1 MSAERPAP
9 PSRRPFG
16 PFGPFH
22 ALAIIV
28 AAATIAHVAYY
39 FPRVV
44 DDLFISLRY
53 AENFAHGRG
62 IVFNVGERVE
72 GYSSPLW
79 MFLQSIGF
87 LFRAEG
93 VTWTKLLGLAS
104 LAAIQIG
111 LYRFGREVLKIRPLV
126 ALLPCVFTAGNS
138 YLIDWAV
145 LGLETPAHL
154 ALIVWTPVVLRRAT
168 EQPTWRRVG
177 IAAAVAI
184 GLGTVRPEA
193 PMYLIAFAVAEM
205 LEVRALHEVRKKAL
219 ASLRVWAIAGTV
231 LLLLLLARKAYFGLW
246 FPHTYYVK
254 GSDVVFDLAR
264 LKPLYE
270 QGVAPAEELV
280 YAGGLA
286 LAVLLALF
294 RRALQPLLVCV
305 AAMYFTAKVETDWMP
320 SLRHLLPFTVFATI
334 PWAWAVDGLWSAAK
348 IAPPFRARF
357 RGVALA
363 AAVVLPWGGW
373 AVAQVDVR
381 FSPKDKHGNDWALP
395 KRKEKW
401 TDTVLSMLRKE
412 PPHITAMGPFEM
424 GMITQNYR
432 LYEASALPMEES
444 WYIGR
449 DIGKV
454 GYYSDAKIYDTAGL
468 FTPDLTQS
476 KAWRTQRVVDDAL
489 IEKAMSHR
497 PVAGEL
503 YEEWT
508 PALGRRQDLL
518 RGYDVVVG
526 YPAWPVDIV
535 ASDRG
540 KPSSEEILRRYRKA
554 ADKFPQWFLLNT
566 LYGECVGG
574 AIRKRLRIL
583 EENLSTEPPP
593 APGEGAGAGVTID
606 GAVETLGCKIDKA
619 RAKPGDEVSLRCF
632 YKVLRPLPEP
642 WSIFVHV
649 EDARGAMR
657 VNADHPPVGGM
668 HPTRDWKPGEIV
680 RDATKLGIPKD
691 EPAGTLRIWYG
702 LWRPGY
708 VPRVEPASKIDP
720 KLRIP
725 GPTIQVE
732 R

>member
-1 MSAERPAP
+1 MPAERPAR
-9 PSRRPFG
+9 PSRLPI
-16 PFGPFH
+16 GPFH
-22 ALAIIV
+22 VLALAI
-28 AAATIAHVAYY
+28 AAATVAHVAYY

-79 MFLQSIGF
+79 MFLQTIG
-87 LFRAEG
+87 LLVRAEG

-104 LAAIQIG
+104 LAAIQLG
-111 LYRFGREVLKIRPLV
+111 LYAFGREVLGLRRVV
-126 ALLPCVFTAGNS
+126 ALLPCLYTAGNS

-154 ALIVWTPVVLRRAT
+154 ALLVWTPVALRRAT
-168 EQPTWRRVG
+168 AAPRLRNVAV
-177 IAAAVAI
+177 AAAVAV

-193 PMYLIAFAVAEM
+193 PMYLGVFAVAE
-205 LEVRALHEVRKKAL
+205 LLSVGALREVRAKAL
-219 ASLRVWAIAGTV
+219 SSLRVWAIAGLV
-231 LLLLLLARKAYFGLW
+231 LGLLLLARKAYFGLW

-254 GSDVVFDLAR
+254 GSDVVFDAAR

-270 QGVAPAEELV
+270 QGVAPAEELF

-286 LAVLLALF
+286 LALLLALF
-294 RRALQPLLVCV
+294 RRAFQPLLVCL

-320 SLRHLLPFTVFATI
+320 SLRHLLPFTVFVAI

-357 RGVALA
+357 RGGALA
-363 AAVVLPWGGW
+363 AALVVPWAAY

-381 FSPKDKHGNDWALP
+381 FSPEDKHGNDWALP

-401 TDTVLSMLRKE
+401 RDTVLSMLRKE
-412 PPHITAMGPFEM
+412 PPHVTAMGAFEM

-432 LYEASALPMEES
+432 LYEASAQPLEES

-476 KAWRTQRVVDDAL
+476 KAWRQKRQVDDAL
-489 IEKAMSHR
+489 IEKAMSRR

-503 YEEWT
+503 YAEWT
-508 PALGRRQDLL
+508 PALGRRPDLQK
-518 RGYDVVVG
+518 GYDVVVG
-526 YPAWPVDIV
+526 YSAWPVDIV
-535 ASDRG
+535 ARDRG
-540 KPSSEEILRRYRKA
+540 KPSPEEILRRYRKA
-554 ADKFPQWFLLNT
+554 AGKFPRWFLLNT

-593 APGEGAGAGVTID
+593 APGEAEGDGVTIE
-606 GAVETLGCKIDKA
+606 GAVETLGCKVDKP
-619 RAKPGDEVSLRCF
+619 RAKAGDEVSLRCF

-642 WSIFVHV
+642 WSVFVHV

-657 VNADHPPVGGM
+657 INGDHPPAGGM
-668 HPTRDWKPGEIV
+668 HPTSAWKPGEIV
-680 RDATKLGIPKD
+680 RDATTLGIPKD
-691 EPAGTLRIWYG
+691 EPPGTLRVWFG

-708 VPRVEPASKIDP
+708 VPRVVPADKIDA

-725 GPTIQVE
+725 GPTIRIE